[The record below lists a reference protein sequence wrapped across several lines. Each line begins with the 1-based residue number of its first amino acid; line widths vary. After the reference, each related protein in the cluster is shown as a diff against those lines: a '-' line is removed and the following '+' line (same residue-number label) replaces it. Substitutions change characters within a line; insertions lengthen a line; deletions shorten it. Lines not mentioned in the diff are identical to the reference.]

1 MIITEI
7 INNVIAG
14 GLLGSLGQG
23 VRLAV
28 GLKKLNAENSKKEN
42 EGEDKEP
49 ISSGRLILSIFIGF
63 IAGAIG
69 MLIKGSTLAPNGNYN
84 SESIVTIIAI
94 GYSGADFIE
103 GVFNTYLT
111 KFNPAASPTS
121 TQTTEITA
129 KTTTT
134 AATVPVPQ
142 NTAID
147 NSDED
152 IVG

>member
-28 GLKKLNAENSKKEN
+28 GLKKLNAENTKKEN

-69 MLIKGSTLAPNGNYN
+69 MLIKGSTLAANVDYN
-84 SESIVTIIAI
+84 TESIITIIAI

-103 GVFNTYLT
+103 GLFNTYLT
-111 KFNPAASPTS
+111 KFNPVANT
-121 TQTTEITA
+121 TNTETTEITA
-129 KTTTT
+129 KKTTTT
-134 AATVPVPQ
+134 ATVPVSS

>member
-7 INNVIAG
+7 VNSVIAG
-14 GLLGSLGQG
+14 GLLGSIGQG
-23 VRLAV
+23 IRLAV

-69 MLIKGSTLAPNGNYN
+69 MLIKGATLAPDGDYKT
-84 SESIVTIIAI
+84 ESIITIIVI

-111 KFNPAASPTS
+111 KFNPVASTTS

>member
-7 INNVIAG
+7 INSVIAG

-28 GLKKLNAENSKKEN
+28 GLKKLNAENLKKEN

-69 MLIKGSTLAPNGNYN
+69 MLIKGATLAAKGDYN
-84 SESIVTIIAI
+84 TESIVTIIAI

-111 KFNPAASPTS
+111 KFNPVASTTN
-121 TQTTEITA
+121 TQTTEVAA
-129 KTTTT
+129 KTTTS
-134 AATVPVPQ
+134 AATVSIPQ
-142 NTAID
+142 NTVID